1 MIDLLING
9 EACHEDKVVLE
20 VGFQQGETIFRD
32 R

>member
-20 VGFQQGETIFRD
+20 VGFQQGGTTF
-32 R
+32 